1 MVCGV
6 PNRAL
11 PEHQLAVGEL
21 QVFTFRHGPL
31 WNFSYLV
38 ACSETR
44 IAAVIDPAWD
54 VGNMVALATE
64 RGLSIATALI
74 THGHSDHVNGVAGL
88 VEATGSKVAGHRHE
102 ITALE
107 VSHPGATIA
116 LEDGQRLALGSLEV
130 EVLHTPGHSE
140 GSLSFLVDGRL
151 FCGDTLSVGNV
162 GRPAPGR
169 DSVQRLWESVQR
181 VSQLPGGTVIH
192 PGHDEGPRRTSTI
205 DEELGANGSLR
216 AGSYRQF
223 VDGLERSTGRT
234 HR

>member
-1 MVCGV
+1 
-6 PNRAL
+6 
-11 PEHQLAVGEL
+11 VGEL

-44 IAAVIDPAWD
+44 IAVVIDPAWD

-74 THGHSDHVNGVAGL
+74 THGHSDHVNGVAAL
-88 VEATGSKVAGHRHE
+88 IEATGAKVAGHRHE
-102 ITALE
+102 MTALE

-130 EVLHTPGHSE
+130 EILHTPGHSE

-151 FCGDTLSVGNV
+151 FCGDTLSVGNM
-162 GRPAPGR
+162 GRPGPGPN
-169 DSVQRLWESVQR
+169 SVMDLWESVQR
-181 VSQLPGGTVIH
+181 IARLPVETVIL
-192 PGHDEGPRRTSTI
+192 PGHDEGPRPTSTVG
-205 DEELGANGSLR
+205 EELGANGALR
-216 AGSYRQF
+216 ARDYQVF
-223 VDGLERSTGRT
+223 VDELERSTGRV